1 MAQSETAVT
10 PSFISTQVLGAKY
23 YFLDLTPDDKQDMVV
38 VCGGREDCAP
48 NYAIDRPGFQYFSIE
63 CVFAGHGDLTLDG
76 RTFEIG
82 PGSTFHYGPDIAHQ
96 IRNRSSQPLIKYFVS
111 FLGRRAVDLLN
122 ASPMQKLEPVRV
134 ADPLRLYEIFEQ
146 LQYSGNTGTD
156 HSRRICAVLLELL
169 ILRITEQSI
178 SLRKTD
184 SQAWQTYQQ
193 CRRFM
198 EENFLTVHSVEEAA
212 GRCRVDPA
220 YLCRLFQRFSQQTPY
235 QLLVRL
241 KMGRAAELLVHSD
254 LLIKQ
259 VAQAIGLS
267 DPYHFS
273 KVFKKIH
280 GVSPNGFVKRAHRHT
295 RSLTRI
301 RK

>member
-1 MAQSETAVT
+1 MAQSEMPLT

-23 YFLDLTPDDKQDMVV
+23 YFLDLTPDEQQEIVV
-38 VCGGREDCAP
+38 VCGGREDCAA
-48 NYAIDRPGFQYFSIE
+48 NYAIDRQGFQYFSIE
-63 CVFAGHGDLTLDG
+63 CVFAGHGDLVLNG

-82 PGSTFHYGPDIAHQ
+82 PGSTFYYGPGIPHQ
-96 IRNRSSQPLIKYFVS
+96 IRNRSSQPLIKYFVN
-111 FLGRRAVDLLN
+111 FVGRRAVDLLK
-122 ASPMQKLEPVRV
+122 ASPMHKLEPVRV
-134 ADPLRLYEIFEQ
+134 ADPLRLYETFEQ
-146 LQYSGNTGTD
+146 LQYSGNTGSD
-156 HSRRICAVLLELL
+156 YSRRICAVLLELL

-212 GRCRVDPA
+212 SHCHVDPA

-241 KMGRAAELLVHSD
+241 KMGRAAELLVHTD

-259 VAQAIGLS
+259 VAQAIGLN

-280 GVSPNGFVKRAHRHT
+280 GVSPNAFIKRAHRHP
-295 RSLTRI
+295 RAVR
-301 RK
+301 R